1 MASFVAEFV
10 LVHVGNDNNAH
21 GTNHQQRTH
30 DTLFMDVTL
39 ETPLTDCANFISK
52 QLKAPDSA
60 FRRATFLLGDFGPE
74 TLQAD
79 RNASSFITEN
89 GGKTVGLGK
98 YLCHD
103 KPIMVRFDAFTKTD
117 KISLYVKT
125 LTGKT
130 ITLPLFPLYT
140 RIDDVKLAIQSL
152 EGLPPDQQRLIWAG
166 KQLEDALTL
175 EQYRI
180 EKGCTLHLIL
190 RLRGGATNL
199 LVDVTQSDALRSQ
212 AWNKNAPDWRVAAPG
227 LCIEG
232 KCRSPSCRAYRKMVI
247 CNVGFRNVDLAD
259 LVNVTATCPLC
270 DQKIRPIKPGFNN
283 CFWKVSAVKASSPNS
298 IYQTPW
304 NRAEDKYSTY
314 DEAVAGT
321 CEFSRLQVFVRPLVL
336 RDSEV
341 ALASPQ
347 RCPVCFSDVEERKG
361 GRIPESSCEHV
372 FHHHCW
378 LRWKN
383 KVISLGQSPKCPMCY
398 RE

>member
-1 MASFVAEFV
+1 MPE
-10 LVHVGNDNNAH
+10 
-21 GTNHQQRTH
+21 
-30 DTLFMDVTL
+30 
-39 ETPLTDCANFISK
+39 P
-52 QLKAPDSA
+52 
-60 FRRATFLLGDFGPE
+60 FLSCVPK
-74 TLQAD
+74 
-79 RNASSFITEN
+79 N
-89 GGKTVGLGK
+89 G
-98 YLCHD
+98 
-103 KPIMVRFDAFTKTD
+103 
-117 KISLYVKT
+117 
-125 LTGKT
+125 
-130 ITLPLFPLYT
+130 
-140 RIDDVKLAIQSL
+140 
-152 EGLPPDQQRLIWAG
+152 
-166 KQLEDALTL
+166 
-175 EQYRI
+175 
-180 EKGCTLHLIL
+180 
-190 RLRGGATNL
+190 
-199 LVDVTQSDALRSQ
+199 
-212 AWNKNAPDWRVAAPG
+212 
-227 LCIEG
+227 
-232 KCRSPSCRAYRKMVI
+232 I

-336 RDSEV
+336 RDAEV

-347 RCPVCFSDVEERKG
+347 RCPVCFSDVEETKG